1 MNILHEEK
9 DFVIVDK
16 PAGVVTHPDGKA
28 GSAATETLCESLVK
42 LYPEM
47 AKIGEPMQL
56 TEKGGNLV
64 TVERPGVVHRL
75 DAETSGV
82 MIFARTKK
90 FFDHIKQQFQE
101 HLVQK
106 EYRAF
111 VWGWFKDEVKRGI
124 INAPIGRSR
133 TDFRQYSA
141 GRFAR
146 GDMRDAVTEYEV
158 LGEFETGAFLRVAIT
173 PRFSYMSLRPR
184 TGRTHQL
191 RVHMKLVNHVI
202 VADSLYAPSHPKAL
216 GFDRQALHAHTINFV
231 DLKGKMR
238 TFESPLPKD
247 FQEAVDIYIN
257 KDLV

>member
-1 MNILHEEK
+1 MKILHEEK
-9 DFVIVDK
+9 DFIIVDK
-16 PAGVVTHPDGKA
+16 PAGVVTHPDGKP
-28 GSAATETLCESLVK
+28 GSGDKETLCEQLVK
-42 LYPEM
+42 LYPDLS
-47 AKIGEPMQL
+47 KIGEPMQL
-56 TEKGGNLV
+56 TEKGGTLI

-90 FFDHIKQQFQE
+90 FFDHIKTQFQE

-111 VWGWFKDEVKRGI
+111 VWGWFKEGTKKGI

-158 LGEFETGAFLRVAIT
+158 LGEFETKKFPKVAIT

-191 RVHMKLVNHVI
+191 RVHMKVVNHVI
-202 VADSLYAPSHPKAL
+202 VADTLYAPSHPKAL
-216 GFDRQALHAHTINFV
+216 GFGRQALHAHMINFV

-238 TFESPLPKD
+238 NFESPLPKD
-247 FQEAVDIYIN
+247 FQAAVELYIDKDI
-257 KDLV
+257 V

>member
-1 MNILHEEK
+1 MKVLHEEK

-16 PAGVVTHPDGKA
+16 PAGVVVHSDGKP
-28 GSAATETLCESLVK
+28 GSADKETLCEQIVK

-47 AKIGEPMQL
+47 KKIGEPMQL
-56 TEKGGNLV
+56 TEKGGGTIV
-64 TVERPGVVHRL
+64 VERPGVVHRL
-75 DAETSGV
+75 DVETSGV
-82 MIFARTKK
+82 IIFARTKK
-90 FFDHIKQQFQE
+90 FFDHIKEQFQE
-101 HLVQK
+101 HRVQK

-158 LGEFETGAFLRVAIT
+158 LAEFETEKFPKVSIT
-173 PRFSYMSLRPR
+173 PRFSYMSLRPQ

-191 RVHMKLVNHVI
+191 RVHMKFANHVI

-216 GFDRQALHAHTINFV
+216 GFDRQALHAHQVSFI

-238 TFESPLPKD
+238 SFESPLPKD
-247 FQEAVDIYIN
+247 FEKAVEIYTATDI
-257 KDLV
+257 V

>member
-1 MNILHEEK
+1 MKVLHEEK

-16 PAGVVTHPDGKA
+16 PAGVVVHPDGKP
-28 GSAATETLCESLVK
+28 GSAEKQTLCEQIVK

-56 TEKGGNLV
+56 TEKGGVLI
-64 TVERPGVVHRL
+64 TVPRPGVVHRL
-75 DAETSGV
+75 DAETSGLI
-82 MIFARTKK
+82 IFARTKK

-111 VWGWFKDEVKRGI
+111 VWGWFKDEVKKGI

-158 LGEFETGAFLRVAIT
+158 LGEFETAKFPKVSIT
-173 PRFSYMSLRPR
+173 PRFSYMSLRPQ

-191 RVHMKLVNHVI
+191 RVHMKCINHVI
-202 VADSLYAPSHPKAL
+202 VSDSLYAPSHPKAL
-216 GFDRQALHAHTINFV
+216 GFDRQALHAHQISFT
-231 DLKGKMR
+231 DLKGKTR
-238 TFESPLPKD
+238 NFVSKLPKD
-247 FQEAVDIYIN
+247 FEKAVEMYMQSDI
-257 KDLV
+257 V